1 MRYRFFETK
10 DAGATQESRAHT
22 AKVAKIDAWWKA
34 FAAKTPQ
41 LGALFAQKATWDLP
55 AWMDKHLGAVDPRL
69 MWEFGPAV
77 KGKGHRL
84 VVTPEHEASL
94 RPLVAL
100 LLARAPKIRGWELYD
115 ARLAEPLPMLAPT
128 LQARV
133 GLSAVPE
140 MEVSIEP
147 GEAGTLALVFHIA
160 GAKGDDDEVA
170 SATAFVTTET
180 LLGEAMLDGWIG
192 EISVRPA
199 TPAKKGKATKTK
211 GPPRFPLAKLATKV
225 AEAIAKYQ
233 RTLPAKPARGIA
245 SGEHSLFYGEPAPQA
260 DYAGHGD
267 ALTFVTS
274 RPDVWQAAQGGPRF
288 ASARFSRTGETFAYV
303 KIDGSGDLSQM
314 KFGDREEVEIALG
327 KALAKAKAGG
337 VFGGGTGLRYS
348 YVGLAL
354 DDPKKGIAAA
364 RAALRAGKV
373 PARTWILFF
382 DATLREEWVG
392 VYPETPAPP
401 VDVALPKKKAATKK
415 PTEKAPAKKPATKK
429 PAAKKR
435 ARK

>member
-1 MRYRFFETK
+1 MRYRFFETS
-10 DAGATQESRAHT
+10 DAAETRAHT
-22 AKVAKIDAWWKA
+22 AKVAQIDAWWKA

-41 LGALFAQKATWDLP
+41 LAALFSQKAKWDLP
-55 AWMDKHLGAVDPRL
+55 AWMEKALGAVDPRL

-94 RPLVAL
+94 RPLVTL

-115 ARLAEPLPMLAPT
+115 ARLAEPLAMLEPT

-133 GLSAVPE
+133 GLATVPE
-140 MEVSIEP
+140 MAVSIEP
-147 GEAGTLALVFHIA
+147 GAAGTLTLVFHIA
-160 GAKGDDDEVA
+160 GAKGEDDDVA

-180 LLGEAMLDGWIG
+180 LLGEAVLDGWIG
-192 EISVRPA
+192 EISVRPL
-199 TPAKKGKATKTK
+199 TPPKKGKATQPKK
-211 GPPRFPLAKLATKV
+211 GKATHPKAPARLPLAKLARKV

-245 SGEHSLFYGEPAPQA
+245 ASAEHSLFYGEPTAQS
-260 DYAGHGD
+260 DYAEHGD

-288 ASARFSRTGETFAYV
+288 ASARFSRAGETFAYV
-303 KIDGSGDLSQM
+303 KIDGSGDLSPM
-314 KFGDREEVEIALG
+314 KFGDRAEVEIALG
-327 KALAKAKAGG
+327 KALAKANAGG

-348 YVGLAL
+348 YVGIAL
-354 DDPKKGIAAA
+354 RDAKKGIAAL

-373 PARTWILFF
+373 PERSWILFF
-382 DATLREEWVG
+382 DAALREEWVG
-392 VYPETPAPP
+392 VYPKTPAPP
-401 VDVALPKKKAATKK
+401 VDVALPKKKVA
-415 PTEKAPAKKPATKK
+415 AKKAKK
-429 PAAKKR
+429 PAAKKAAAKK
-435 ARK
+435 ARR